1 MLCHTKRENQFSD
14 HKPRQEVTSGKK
26 RGTNRTAR
34 IIPLMA
40 VLLCALAVIVSGCAG
55 NGGQPKTDDA
65 AKTQATSSEQ
75 SAEEAKKKEEAEKAE
90 AEKAAAEKLE
100 AEHKALR
107 DEAIANGEQVFE
119 GTIYIGNGGEVA
131 NLLGTTRELNGNGAA
146 AKEAV
151 EKSTYAM
158 LALDSPQP
166 VYITGYSNGPVT
178 RDYAYI
184 NLGVNIYNQYNNSYK
199 DNGYSNWEQYGGKR
213 VCIAV
218 NKCGLAE
225 DVNIM
230 SQPTAGES
238 RLLYVVDDSTASSTG
253 KTDAQATT
261 TNAQSTTQSATSEK
275 DKAIADAR
283 NAGNTVAT
291 GTVQVLTLADFMAL
305 MGYSGG
311 PAVASMGDSV
321 RVAVLSLDNE
331 SAAQLGYDTL
341 VLGSEI
347 NIGGPVDPWTQY
359 DGKHVVVSAT
369 GIETPSGQ
377 IVADALTNPEVIY
390 EG

>member
-1 MLCHTKRENQFSD
+1 MSHHGKRQGKISD
-14 HKPRQEVTSGKK
+14 NSASREATSGEKGAT
-26 RGTNRTAR
+26 RRTAH

-40 VLLCALAVIVSGCAG
+40 AILCALAVIVSGCG
-55 NGGQPKTDDA
+55 GGGQSKSDDA
-65 AKTQATSSEQ
+65 NKTQATSSDQ
-75 SAEEAKKKEEAEKAE
+75 ASEEAKKKED

-107 DEAIANGEQVFE
+107 DEAVANGEQVFE
-119 GTIYIGNGGEVA
+119 GTIYLGNGGEVA
-131 NLLGTTRELNGNGAA
+131 NMLGTTRELNGNGASYR
-146 AKEAV
+146 EAV
-151 EKSTYAM
+151 ENSTYAM

-184 NLGVNIYNQYNNSYK
+184 NLGVNLYNQYNNSYK
-199 DNGYSNWEQYGGKR
+199 DNGYSKWEQYGGKR

-238 RLLYVVDDSTASSTG
+238 RLLYVVDDGAASSTG
-253 KTDAQATT
+253 KTDAPATA
-261 TNAQSTTQSATSEK
+261 TNAQPAAQSATSEK

-283 NAGNTVAT
+283 NAGLSVAT
-291 GTVQVLTLADFMAL
+291 GTVQVMTLTDFCAL
-305 MGYSGG
+305 MGFSGG

-321 RVAVLSLDNE
+321 RAAVLNLDDE
-331 SAAQLGYDTL
+331 SKAELGHDTL
-341 VLGSEI
+341 VLGSEF

-359 DGKHVVVSAT
+359 DGKHVVVSAS
-369 GIETPSGQ
+369 GIETPRGQ

>member
-1 MLCHTKRENQFSD
+1 MPYHTKREDQHLCDMS
-14 HKPRQEVTSGKK
+14 RQ
-26 RGTNRTAR
+26 GTAAHAKGGARRTAR

-261 TNAQSTTQSATSEK
+261 TNASNASSPMTAHSTLKPCTP
-275 DKAIADAR
+275 R
-283 NAGNTVAT
+283 PRRT
-291 GTVQVLTLADFMAL
+291 G
-305 MGYSGG
+305 
-311 PAVASMGDSV
+311 
-321 RVAVLSLDNE
+321 
-331 SAAQLGYDTL
+331 
-341 VLGSEI
+341 
-347 NIGGPVDPWTQY
+347 
-359 DGKHVVVSAT
+359 SAT